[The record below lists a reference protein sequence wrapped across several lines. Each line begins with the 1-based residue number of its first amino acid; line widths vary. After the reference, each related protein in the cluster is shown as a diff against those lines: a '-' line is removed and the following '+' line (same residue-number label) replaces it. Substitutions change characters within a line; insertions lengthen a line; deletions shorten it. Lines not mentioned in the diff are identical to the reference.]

1 MLIQKV
7 LGYEKNNRG
16 NLGDKSYKLKRT
28 TEKMISRGR
37 KEKQGKERVITV
49 LKSDNSKHNEEVVIL
64 IAKRCHLRST
74 ERNGSR
80 KDEFRTLM
88 VPMEAIP
95 VEMF

>member
-1 MLIQKV
+1 
-7 LGYEKNNRG
+7 
-16 NLGDKSYKLKRT
+16 
-28 TEKMISRGR
+28 MISRGR
-37 KEKQGKERVITV
+37 KEKQGKESVITV
-49 LKSDNSKHNEEVVIL
+49 LKSDNNKHNEEVVIL